1 MHFTWPVRRTDG
13 RTDGQSDNLASRA
26 DPQAKKLVA
35 PVRAGSSITV
45 INFAQAKMAQLEMN
59 SLTAWLPGSL
69 NSPSSSKHNANT
81 NPNPLTHSAQNVI
94 NFF

>member
-1 MHFTWPVRRTDG
+1 MHFTWPVRRTDERTDG
-13 RTDGQSDNLASRA
+13 RTDSVASRA
-26 DPQAKKLVA
+26 DPQAKKLLA

-59 SLTAWLPGSL
+59 SLPASLPASEPELPPPASGL
-69 NSPSSSKHNANT
+69 ARPH
-81 NPNPLTHSAQNVI
+81 PLTHSAQNVI